1 MMIQQDPAIKNTI
14 ILRKIIK
21 LFTSGSVEWVEGWIS
36 RAFLQ
41 RIEKAKL
48 FKLVKDNFGDIPD
61 KSVDGHYE
69 FLIKNALKRKEVSEL
84 KEYQTYFNIEID
96 MSKDK
101 EQIIHDIWKSL
112 NDGTPVKAFRNLVS
126 HFLL

>member
-48 FKLVKDNFGDIPD
+48 NELVKGNFGEIPD
-61 KSVDGHYE
+61 KSLNGHCR
-69 FLIKNALKRKEVSEL
+69 FLIKKCAEKK
-84 KEYQTYFNIEID
+84 
-96 MSKDK
+96 
-101 EQIIHDIWKSL
+101 KSL
-112 NDGTPVKAFRNLVS
+112 
-126 HFLL
+126 